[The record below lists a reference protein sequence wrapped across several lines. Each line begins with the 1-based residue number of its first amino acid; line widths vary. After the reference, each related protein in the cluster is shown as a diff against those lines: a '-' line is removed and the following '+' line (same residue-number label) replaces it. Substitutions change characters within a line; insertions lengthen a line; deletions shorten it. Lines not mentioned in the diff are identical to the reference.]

1 MFKLKIFKNADRV
14 INLENESISLDEM
27 NKILQILNNQVVQD
41 ASLSFQVADNTE
53 YTVPSE
59 QSFFEILKAQAGI
72 ILSEQ
77 ALQSRALNAAA
88 IQPDAL
94 TNNIKSL
101 VLTIDPSLQSE
112 LEAKKQQKISL
123 SGQLQQS
130 LSEEEKQKLARLQE
144 VESRIKSV
152 QEDVDFYQNE
162 KKLKDEINK
171 EIKALKTEQ
180 DTISQMLKS
189 VELIITKK
197 NELQSKVDSFNPA
210 AVTPSNEEIINLKS
224 KKIEFTNTN
233 LSSKRGISIINSE
246 EDEEKRQRIFEVN
259 LAVVLAILNIVI
271 TIIGF
276 LYSYSF
282 SVLLAGMVFSVILSL
297 LYVISRF
304 YKDALEGLP
313 ASEDDL
319 ALSAQMVPDATSAA
333 QVDNVR
339 NYLDPNSQLFINSA
353 LLNALKSEVALL
365 DQNIERNLNGKSY
378 EALQTDL
385 KDISSKLTQKNT
397 EIEELSSKAIT
408 SDEYYKK
415 RREVDILKIEK
426 ENIEFGFKGNSES
439 LQKSSLLDQEIQA
452 ISKKIELATQVSQ
465 FFPVFL
471 IDAASVPQIS
481 NQIILVNPK

>member
-27 NKILQILNNQVVQD
+27 NKVLQILSNQVVQD

-77 ALQSRALNAAA
+77 ALQSRVINAAA
-88 IQPDAL
+88 IQSDEFV
-94 TNNIKSL
+94 NNIKRL

-112 LEAKKQQKISL
+112 LEAKKQQKTSL

-130 LSEEEKQKLARLQE
+130 LSEEEKQKFARLQE

-152 QEDVDFYQNE
+152 QEQVDFYQNE

-171 EIKALKTEQ
+171 EIKSLKTEQ

-197 NELQSKVDSFNPA
+197 NELQSKIDSFNSA
-210 AVTPSNEEIINLKS
+210 APTKEEVTDLKS

-233 LSSKRGISIINSE
+233 LSSKRNAPIINSE
-246 EDEEKRQRIFEVN
+246 EDENKRQRIFEVN
-259 LAVVLAILNIVI
+259 PTVVLAILNIVI

>member
-1 MFKLKIFKNADRV
+1 MFKFRLFKNADRV

-27 NKILQILNNQVVQD
+27 NKVLQILSNQVVQG

-77 ALQSRALNAAA
+77 ALQSRVINAAA
-88 IQPDAL
+88 IQSDEFV
-94 TNNIKSL
+94 NNIKRL

-112 LEAKKQQKISL
+112 LEAKKQQKTSL

-130 LSEEEKQKLARLQE
+130 LSEEEKQKFARLQE

-152 QEDVDFYQNE
+152 QEQVDFYQNE

-171 EIKALKTEQ
+171 EIKSLKTEQ

-197 NELQSKVDSFNPA
+197 NELQSKIDSFNSA
-210 AVTPSNEEIINLKS
+210 APTKEEVTDLKS

-233 LSSKRGISIINSE
+233 LSSKRNAPIINSE
-246 EDEEKRQRIFEVN
+246 EDENKRQRIFEVN
-259 LAVVLAILNIVI
+259 PTVVLAILNIVI

>member
-77 ALQSRALNAAA
+77 ALQSRVINAAA
-88 IQPDAL
+88 IQSDEFV
-94 TNNIKSL
+94 NNIKRL

-112 LEAKKQQKISL
+112 LEAKKQQKTSL

-130 LSEEEKQKLARLQE
+130 LSEEEKQKFARLQE

-152 QEDVDFYQNE
+152 QEQVDFYQNE

-171 EIKALKTEQ
+171 EIKSLKTEQ

-197 NELQSKVDSFNPA
+197 NELQSKIDSFNSA
-210 AVTPSNEEIINLKS
+210 APSKEEVTDLKS

-233 LSSKRGISIINSE
+233 LSSKRNAPIINSE
-246 EDEEKRQRIFEVN
+246 EDENKRQRIFEVN
-259 LAVVLAILNIVI
+259 PTVVLAILNIVI

-282 SVLLAGMVFSVILSL
+282 SVLLAGMIFSVILSL
-297 LYVISRF
+297 LYIISRF

-319 ALSAQMVPDATSAA
+319 ALSAQMVPNVAPVA

-339 NYLDPNSQLFINSA
+339 NYSDPNSQLFINSA
-353 LLNALKSEVALL
+353 LLNALKLEIDLL
-365 DQNIERNLNGKSY
+365 GRNIEKNLNGKSY
-378 EALQTDL
+378 ETLQADL
-385 KDISSKLTQKNT
+385 KDISSKLAQKNT
-397 EIEELSSKAIT
+397 EIEELSSKSIT